1 MIKIKQQQIMNRND
15 YENILYENREDS
27 KAEGRIEGRMEGH
40 LLLAK
45 KMLEDGIEV
54 ERVCRILWLTME
66 KIMGDAN

>member
-1 MIKIKQQQIMNRND
+1 MNRND

-27 KAEGRIEGRMEGH
+27 KAEGRMEGH

>member
-1 MIKIKQQQIMNRND
+1 MIKIKQRRIMNRND

-45 KMLEDGIEV
+45 KMLEDWIEV
-54 ERVCRILWLTME
+54 ERVCRISDRTLE
-66 KIMGDAN
+66 EIMGKVR